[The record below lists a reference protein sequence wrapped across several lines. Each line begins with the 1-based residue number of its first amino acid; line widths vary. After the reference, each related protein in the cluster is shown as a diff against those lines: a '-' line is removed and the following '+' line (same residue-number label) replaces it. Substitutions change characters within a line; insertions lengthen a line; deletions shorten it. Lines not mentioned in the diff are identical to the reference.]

1 MPSPRPARQPE
12 GHPSGWLAEATALR
26 MVADVQRMA
35 IPELTRVFGQC
46 GLYLRPSE
54 SISEE
59 LSGNMLGKVVSLHRL
74 GDALSGQVRCLDHE
88 LPMSSAS
95 LSLVYGLF
103 VLEACDEPDLFM
115 QEVARVLQPEG
126 TALLIGFNAW
136 GPSRLRWRLRGA
148 RAGAH
153 AQVERLAQDAGLELV
168 RRQYLGPVWPR
179 EVIEDAD
186 SARRRWFDRLRVAEL
201 TVLRRRDAAL
211 TPLRK
216 AMPTATLR
224 PNMSAG

>member
-1 MPSPRPARQPE
+1 
-12 GHPSGWLAEATALR
+12 
-26 MVADVQRMA
+26 MVGDVQRMA

-46 GLYLRPSE
+46 GLYLRPSAV
-54 SISEE
+54 ISEE
-59 LSGNMLGKVVSLHRL
+59 LSGNMLGMVVSLHREE
-74 GDALSGQVRCLDHE
+74 GRFTGQVRCLDHE
-88 LPMSSAS
+88 LPLSSAS

-103 VLEACDEPDLFM
+103 MLEASDEPELFM
-115 QEVARVLQPEG
+115 QEIARVLKPEG

-153 AQVERLAQDAGLELV
+153 AQVERLAQDAGLEVV

-179 EVIEDAD
+179 EAIEDED
-186 SARRRWFDRLRVAEL
+186 EDTARRRWFDRLRVAEL
-201 TVLRRRDAAL
+201 TVLRRREAAL

-216 AMPTATLR
+216 AVPTATLR